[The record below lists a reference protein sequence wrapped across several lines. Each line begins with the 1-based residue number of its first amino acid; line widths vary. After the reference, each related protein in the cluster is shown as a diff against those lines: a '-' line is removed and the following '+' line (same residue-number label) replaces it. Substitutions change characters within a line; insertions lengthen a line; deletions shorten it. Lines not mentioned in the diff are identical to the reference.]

1 MKEYRSDWQHESEL
15 MVGVSS
21 RARAKAP
28 RQHFPDMRWPAS
40 PRAVISHCITPATVS
55 ECSFPRSGMPKLC
68 MVSAPDPLDRHNLHR
83 IFSLACRNWRTT
95 RIARYVGFSAY
106 EATTSLGKSAI
117 PLSIS
122 HHLVSIVSD
131 SSCLPGEYIRPSAK
145 FAYTGQLLK
154 CNFWIMVFSMLFAV
168 PVPIV
173 LVLLSKVRN

>member
-122 HHLVSIVSD
+122 HTSLASFRIVAAYLENTSDQVPSLLILV
-131 SSCLPGEYIRPSAK
+131 
-145 FAYTGQLLK
+145 
-154 CNFWIMVFSMLFAV
+154 NFWNATFG
-168 PVPIV
+168 
-173 LVLLSKVRN
+173 